1 MKPGDLETVLT
12 TIELARHILG
22 EYVAPSPR
30 DPVATISR
38 LLLALDDQD
47 FVKALDHLN
56 RRRVIRLVE

>member
-1 MKPGDLETVLT
+1 VKLGDLETVLT

-22 EYVAPSPR
+22 EYVAPGSR
-30 DPVATISR
+30 DPAATINR

-47 FVKALDHLN
+47 FVKALDHLR